1 MLTVQRFRD
10 RYQTRFN
17 TPRVSS
23 HKMRDVRFLP
33 FNKIDQRLDG
43 VTVPIGG
50 PSDLIH
56 AHNRVPMT
64 GRRFIIT
71 HESGVPRQ
79 YGLSKD
85 SLVVR
90 MLQARLRSGACR
102 RIIAMSHFGN
112 REMLFLQ
119 RQFGLEGQLAHKQMV
134 RHPNIDIP
142 DMDDAL
148 ADDDFQHLRLLFV
161 GGHFGRKGGCSV
173 VRLAEMAAE
182 RDLPVHFTIVS
193 SLACG
198 ADIWTD
204 PTETDF
210 FQPYLKLLELPNVTF
225 HESLPNAELRQIM
238 ATAHYSLLPTFDD
251 TFGFSTIE
259 SMAAYTPVIGTA
271 VCALPE
277 FIADD
282 ENGVLIELPVTET
295 GRWIQ
300 PGYSERHTTA
310 YANHFRDAVE
320 HVADEMLARL
330 EQLIGNVAKNR
341 ELRRRARLTA
351 ERQFCAKKAG
361 ADWDRL
367 YNRVVSESTKAEVV
381 LDPAEDWSSPETP
394 VLDDA

>member
-17 TPRVSS
+17 TPRMSS
-23 HKMRDVRFLP
+23 HDMRDVRFVP

-50 PSDLIH
+50 RSDLIH

-85 SLVVR
+85 SFVVR
-90 MLQARLRSGACR
+90 ILQARLRSGACR
-102 RIIAMSHFGN
+102 RVIAMSHFGN
-112 REMLFLQ
+112 REMLAFQ
-119 RQFGLEGQLAHKQMV
+119 REFGLEGQLEHKQMV

-142 DMDDAL
+142 DVEDTL
-148 ADDDFQHLRLLFV
+148 GGDDFQQLRLLFV

-182 RDLPVHFTIVS
+182 RNLPVHFTIVS
-193 SLACG
+193 SLTCG
-198 ADIWTD
+198 DEIWTD
-204 PTETDF
+204 PTETGF
-210 FQPYLKLLELPNVTF
+210 FDPYLKLLDLPNVTF
-225 HESLPNAELRQIM
+225 HESLPNSELRQIM
-238 ATAHYSLLPTFDD
+238 ASAHFSLLPTLDD

-277 FIADD
+277 FIAD
-282 ENGVLIELPVTET
+282 EANGVLIELPVTET
-295 GRWIQ
+295 GRWIH
-300 PGYSERHTTA
+300 PGYSERHTAA

-320 HVADEMLARL
+320 HVAEAMLARL
-330 EQLIGNVAKNR
+330 EPLIGNVEKNR
-341 ELRRRARLTA
+341 AFRRQARFTA

-361 ADWDRL
+361 ADWDQL
-367 YNRVVSESTKAEVV
+367 YNRVVKEPTKDEVV
-381 LDPAEDWSSPETP
+381 LDPVEDWSSPETP
-394 VLDDA
+394 VLKSD